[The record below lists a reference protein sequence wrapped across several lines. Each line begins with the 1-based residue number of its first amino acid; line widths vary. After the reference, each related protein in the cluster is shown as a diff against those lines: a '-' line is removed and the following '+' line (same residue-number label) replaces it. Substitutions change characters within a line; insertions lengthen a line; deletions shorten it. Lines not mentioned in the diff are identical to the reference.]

1 MKVIKN
7 NKGIFIA
14 LGIIVVLLL
23 VLFLLMKAFFPSGNP
38 YGNRL
43 DGIEKV
49 PFSKKDIEKLEDKM
63 DDNSSVKK
71 ASVNLEGRLFN
82 IILTTKKD
90 TKLDDMKDY
99 CVKLLELYSEEE
111 LKFYDIQ
118 FYLVNEDKKA
128 ESYPAIGYHNKKA
141 TKISWS
147 N

>member
-82 IILTTKKD
+82 IILTTKKG

-118 FYLVNEDKKA
+118 FYVVNEDKKA
-128 ESYPAIGYHNKKA
+128 ESYPAIGYKNKKS
-141 TKISWS
+141 TKISWA

>member
-90 TKLDDMKDY
+90 AKLDDMKDY

-111 LKFYDIQ
+111 LKYYDIQ

>member
-82 IILTTKKD
+82 IILTTKKG

-111 LKFYDIQ
+111 LKYYDIQ

>member
-49 PFSKKDIEKLEDKM
+49 AFSKKDIEKLEENIS
-63 DDNSSVKK
+63 DNSSVKK
-71 ASVNLEGRLFN
+71 VSVNLEGRLFN
-82 IILTTKKD
+82 IIITAKKD

-99 CVKLLELYSEEE
+99 CVKILELYDKEE
-111 LKFYDIQ
+111 LEFYDIQ
-118 FYLVNEDKKA
+118 FYLVSEDKKS

>member
-82 IILTTKKD
+82 IILTTKKG

-111 LKFYDIQ
+111 LKYYDIQ
-118 FYLVNEDKKA
+118 FYLVNDDKKA

>member
-23 VLFLLMKAFFPSGNP
+23 VLFVLMKAFFPSGNP

-63 DDNSSVKK
+63 DNNSSVKK

-82 IILTTKKD
+82 IILTTKKG

-111 LKFYDIQ
+111 LKYYDIQ
-118 FYLVNEDKKA
+118 FYLVNDDKKA

>member
-63 DDNSSVKK
+63 DNNSSVKK

-82 IILTTKKD
+82 IILTTKKG

-111 LKFYDIQ
+111 LKYYDIQ
-118 FYLVNEDKKA
+118 FYLVNDDKKA

>member
-82 IILTTKKD
+82 IILTTKKG

-111 LKFYDIQ
+111 LKYYDIQ
-118 FYLVNEDKKA
+118 FYIVNDDKKA

>member
-82 IILTTKKD
+82 IILTTKKG

-111 LKFYDIQ
+111 LKYYDIQ

-141 TKISWS
+141 TNISWS

>member
-82 IILTTKKD
+82 IILTTKKG

-111 LKFYDIQ
+111 LKYYDIQ
-118 FYLVNEDKKA
+118 FYIVNEDKKA

>member
-111 LKFYDIQ
+111 LKYYDIQ